1 VKAAT
6 LEPPLDPSPRFL
18 RCSFARPRA
27 IVGTNTDY
35 RRIGLVNDAP
45 AAHHGQHL
53 TKGAEAMDSLNDAT
67 RWSISLGALAC
78 AAMVFATVKDPGF
91 RRRLGGW
98 LLLVVPPAMVVTHV
112 LGRLP
117 NALLLPLGLGL
128 GSVLATSTLRSEA
141 VRRAFDGLSDGG
153 WRALMLFRSVFGSLL
168 LAAGGLQ
175 MLPASFCLQAG
186 TGDIAA
192 GLLAAAI
199 PHTRTSS
206 ALLRLAAFGF
216 GLLDF
221 VNVVRLVVTVVRP
234 FLEETGGPGI
244 SLMLPW
250 VGVPLLVMVNV
261 HGLRVALADLR
272 GTRAEVS
279 SDAVAALR

>member
-1 VKAAT
+1 
-6 LEPPLDPSPRFL
+6 
-18 RCSFARPRA
+18 
-27 IVGTNTDY
+27 
-35 RRIGLVNDAP
+35 
-45 AAHHGQHL
+45 
-53 TKGAEAMDSLNDAT
+53 MDSLIDAT

-78 AAMVFATVKDPGF
+78 AAMVFSTVNDAAF
-91 RRRLGGW
+91 RRRLGVW

-112 LGRLP
+112 LGRIP

-153 WRALMLFRSVFGSLL
+153 WRGLMLFRTVFGALL
-168 LAAGGLQ
+168 FAAGGMQL
-175 MLPASFCLQAG
+175 LPATFCLQAG
-186 TGDIAA
+186 TGDVAT

-199 PHTRTSS
+199 PHTRTSP
-206 ALLRLAAFGF
+206 ALLRLAVFGF

-234 FLEETGGPGI
+234 FLEETGGAGI

-272 GTRAEVS
+272 GARATVPAA
-279 SDAVAALR
+279 AVAALR